1 MNTKETLKPARVFKD
16 QVFRMIFSDKK
27 ELLNLYNALNDTKY
41 ENPEELEITTWEDV
55 IYLSMKN
62 DVSMMIDNHLN
73 LYEHQSTW
81 NPNMPLRGFFYF
93 ADLYRHLT
101 RNLNFYSSKQ
111 IYIPTP
117 MYFVFYNGD
126 RKMREREDL
135 WLSDAFRHGNEQSRM
150 ELRAQVININ
160 YGHNQELMSKC
171 QALAGYAIF
180 VGKVKDYQKVMVL
193 KDAIWRA
200 IDECI
205 EEGTLAEF
213 LKTRRDEV
221 VNALLTEYD
230 EEKVMQDLREEAYED
245 GKEAGSREGR
255 MEGIRVLIETCGE
268 LGIPKEDT
276 ALKLKDKFSLSAEEA
291 EGYIMEYWKE

>member
-1 MNTKETLKPARVFKD
+1 ML
-16 QVFRMIFSDKK
+16 
-27 ELLNLYNALNDTKY
+27 
-41 ENPEELEITTWEDV
+41 
-55 IYLSMKN
+55 
-62 DVSMMIDNHLN
+62 
-73 LYEHQSTW
+73 
-81 NPNMPLRGFFYF
+81 
-93 ADLYRHLT
+93 
-101 RNLNFYSSKQ
+101 
-111 IYIPTP
+111 
-117 MYFVFYNGD
+117 
-126 RKMREREDL
+126 
-135 WLSDAFRHGNEQSRM
+135 
-150 ELRAQVININ
+150 
-160 YGHNQELMSKC
+160 
-171 QALAGYAIF
+171 
-180 VGKVKDYQKVMVL
+180 VL